1 MKLGIA
7 LGAGGA
13 KGFAHIGILKTLYKA
28 GIDFDIV
35 TGTSIGALIGAV
47 YAGGD
52 LKGFEEAIKRIKSR
66 DIFFLLSPTWP
77 KYGFFSGKRL
87 LKKLKEFIHV
97 ENIEELNKRF
107 GAVCVDLNS
116 SETVTI
122 TTGNIFQAIRA
133 SISIPVIFT
142 PITVDGRVLVDG
154 GVLDPVPVKAAYLMG
169 SDFTVAVDLIG
180 QRKETDSKHNKEDS
194 FKEHSSSS
202 VYIPHILN
210 MVYRIS
216 ITIQRYI
223 IKNTLNE
230 NYPDVLIRPDLS
242 SIKFFDFHR
251 AEQAIKIGEE
261 AARKALPDIERK
273 LKAKTKPAQPGG

>member
-1 MKLGIA
+1 M
-7 LGAGGA
+7 
-13 KGFAHIGILKTLYKA
+13 
-28 GIDFDIV
+28 
-35 TGTSIGALIGAV
+35 
-47 YAGGD
+47 
-52 LKGFEEAIKRIKSR
+52 
-66 DIFFLLSPTWP
+66 
-77 KYGFFSGKRL
+77 

-116 SETVTI
+116 SEAVTI

-154 GVLDPVPVKAAYLMG
+154 GVLDPVPVKAAYLLG

-180 QRKETDSKHNKEDS
+180 QREETDSIYNNLVS
-194 FKEHSSSS
+194 N
-202 VYIPHILN
+202 VYIPNILD

-216 ITIQRYI
+216 ITTQRYM
-223 IKNTLNE
+223 IKSTLKE
-230 NYPDVLIRPDLS
+230 NHPDVLIRPDLS

-261 AARKALPDIERK
+261 AAKEALPDIESK
-273 LKAKTKPAQPGG
+273 LKAKANPTQPGV

>member
-13 KGFAHIGILKTLYKA
+13 KGFAHIGILKTLHKA

-52 LKGFEEAIKRIKSR
+52 IKRFEEAIKKINSR

-142 PITVDGRVLVDG
+142 PITIDGRVLVDG
-154 GVLDPVPVKAAYLMG
+154 GVLDPVPVKAAYILG

-180 QRKETDSKHNKEDS
+180 QREETDSIYNNLVS
-194 FKEHSSSS
+194 N
-202 VYIPHILN
+202 VYIPNILD

-216 ITIQRYI
+216 ITTQRYM
-223 IKNTLNE
+223 IKSTLKE
-230 NYPDVLIRPDLS
+230 NHPDVLIRPDLS

-261 AARKALPDIERK
+261 AAKEALPDIESK
-273 LKAKTKPAQPGG
+273 LKAKANPTQPGV

>member
-13 KGFAHIGILKTLYKA
+13 KGFAHIGILKTLHKA

-35 TGTSIGALIGAV
+35 TGTSIGALIGGV

-52 LKGFEEAIKRIKSR
+52 IKRFEEAIKKINSR

-116 SETVTI
+116 SEAVTI

-154 GVLDPVPVKAAYLMG
+154 GVLDPVPVKAAYLLG

-180 QRKETDSKHNKEDS
+180 QREETDSIYNNLVS
-194 FKEHSSSS
+194 N
-202 VYIPHILN
+202 VYIPNILD

-216 ITIQRYI
+216 ITTQRYM
-223 IKNTLNE
+223 IKSTLKE
-230 NYPDVLIRPDLS
+230 NHPDVLIRPDLS

-261 AARKALPDIERK
+261 AAKEALPDIESK
-273 LKAKTKPAQPGG
+273 LKAKANPTQPGV